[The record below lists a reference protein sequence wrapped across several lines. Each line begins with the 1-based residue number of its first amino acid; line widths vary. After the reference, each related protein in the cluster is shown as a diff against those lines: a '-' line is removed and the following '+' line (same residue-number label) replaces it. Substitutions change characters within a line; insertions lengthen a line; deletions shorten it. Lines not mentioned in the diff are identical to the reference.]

1 MDQDWKKHKDPVDN
15 MKRILIWGCI
25 LATIPISAQ
34 EQSREQILIT
44 DIDRLGERAVR
55 DMVIS
60 EDERKGITGF
70 IRDSLPESTDLK
82 IKALEKI
89 RDELDHQYEEM
100 VRNSLK
106 QLEESEYIGERM
118 LPDILY
124 EPDDYISPQER
135 RRAGKRMAAAN
146 SKVDAKELMKY
157 VKPLPMKSWL
167 RTTLRMLFG
176 RNVSQRPSRWDQIVV
191 PQMGGV
197 YDIILPGRYPDDRR
211 DDMPKMEY
219 DPQDYY

>member
-1 MDQDWKKHKDPVDN
+1 MSPNINILWLAGCMMLIMSPVN
-15 MKRILIWGCI
+15 LY
-25 LATIPISAQ
+25 SQ
-34 EQSREQILIT
+34 EQSREQVLIT
-44 DIDRLGERAVR
+44 DIERLGDRAVR

-60 EDERKGITGF
+60 EDERKGIIGF

-82 IKALEKI
+82 IKALEQI

-100 VRNSLK
+100 VKNSFK

-124 EPDDYISPQER
+124 EPEDYISPQER
-135 RRAGKRMAAAN
+135 NQASRRTAIAN
-146 SKVDAKELMKY
+146 SKADMEELMKY
-157 VKPLPMKSWL
+157 VKPLKMRTWL
-167 RTTLRMLFG
+167 MTTLRMLFG
-176 RNVSQRPSRWDQIVV
+176 RGVSQRPSRWDQITV

-197 YDIILPGRYPDDRR
+197 YDIILPGRPPDNHR
-211 DDMPKMEY
+211 DDLPKMEY

>member
-1 MDQDWKKHKDPVDN
+1 MSPNINIAWLAGCMMLIMLPANLYSQVDN
-15 MKRILIWGCI
+15 
-25 LATIPISAQ
+25 
-34 EQSREQILIT
+34 REQVLIT

-60 EDERKGITGF
+60 EEERKGIDGF

-106 QLEESEYIGERM
+106 QLEESEYIGEGM

-135 RRAGKRMAAAN
+135 RHAGKRMAAAN

>member
-1 MDQDWKKHKDPVDN
+1 MSPNINIAWLAGCMMLIMLPANLYSQVDN
-15 MKRILIWGCI
+15 
-25 LATIPISAQ
+25 
-34 EQSREQILIT
+34 REQILIT

-60 EDERKGITGF
+60 EEERKGIDGF

-157 VKPLPMKSWL
+157 VKPLPMKPWL

-197 YDIILPGRYPDDRR
+197 YDIIMPGRYPDDFRK
-211 DDMPKMEY
+211 DMPKMEY
-219 DPQDYY
+219 DPQDYH

>member
-1 MDQDWKKHKDPVDN
+1 MSPNINIAWLAGCMMLIMLPADLYSQVDN
-15 MKRILIWGCI
+15 
-25 LATIPISAQ
+25 
-34 EQSREQILIT
+34 REQILIT

-82 IKALEKI
+82 INVLEKI

-106 QLEESEYIGERM
+106 QLEESEFIGEGM

-157 VKPLPMKSWL
+157 VKPLPMKPWL

-176 RNVSQRPSRWDQIVV
+176 RNVNQRPSRWDQIVV

>member
-1 MDQDWKKHKDPVDN
+1 MSPNINIAWLAGCMMLIMLPADLYSQVDN
-15 MKRILIWGCI
+15 
-25 LATIPISAQ
+25 
-34 EQSREQILIT
+34 REQILIT

-100 VRNSLK
+100 VRNYLE
-106 QLEESEYIGERM
+106 QLEESEYIGEGM

>member
-1 MDQDWKKHKDPVDN
+1 MSPNINILWLAGCMMLIMSPVN
-15 MKRILIWGCI
+15 LY
-25 LATIPISAQ
+25 SQ

-44 DIDRLGERAVR
+44 DIDKLGERAVR

-60 EDERKGITGF
+60 EDERKGIIGF

-82 IKALEKI
+82 IKALEQI

-100 VRNSLK
+100 VKNSLK

-124 EPDDYISPQER
+124 EPEDYISPPER
-135 RRAGKRMAAAN
+135 NQASRRTAIAT
-146 SKVDAKELMKY
+146 SKADMEELMKY
-157 VKPLPMKSWL
+157 VKPLKMRTWL
-167 RTTLRMLFG
+167 MTTLRMLFG
-176 RNVSQRPSRWDQIVV
+176 RGVSQRPSRWDQITV

-197 YDIILPGRYPDDRR
+197 YDIILPGRPPDNHR
-211 DDMPKMEY
+211 DDLPKMEY

>member
-1 MDQDWKKHKDPVDN
+1 MSPNINIAWLAGCMMLIMLPADLYSQVDN
-15 MKRILIWGCI
+15 
-25 LATIPISAQ
+25 
-34 EQSREQILIT
+34 REQILIT

-82 IKALEKI
+82 IKVLEKI

-106 QLEESEYIGERM
+106 QLEESEYIGEGM

-135 RRAGKRMAAAN
+135 RHAGKRMAAAN
-146 SKVDAKELMKY
+146 SKVDSKELMKY

>member
-1 MDQDWKKHKDPVDN
+1 MSPNINILWLAGCMMLIMSPVN
-15 MKRILIWGCI
+15 LY
-25 LATIPISAQ
+25 SQ

-44 DIDRLGERAVR
+44 DIDKLGERAVR

-60 EDERKGITGF
+60 EDERKGIIGF

-82 IKALEKI
+82 IKALEQI

-100 VRNSLK
+100 VKNSLK

-124 EPDDYISPQER
+124 EPEDYISPQER
-135 RRAGKRMAAAN
+135 NQTSRRTAIAN
-146 SKVDAKELMKY
+146 SKADMKELMKY
-157 VKPLPMKSWL
+157 VKPLKMRTWL
-167 RTTLRMLFG
+167 MTTLRMLFG
-176 RNVSQRPSRWDQIVV
+176 RGVSQRPSRWDQITV

-197 YDIILPGRYPDDRR
+197 YDIILPGRPPDNHR
-211 DDMPKMEY
+211 DDLPKMQY
-219 DPQDYY
+219 DPQDYH

>member
-1 MDQDWKKHKDPVDN
+1 MSPNINILWLAGCMMLIMSPVN
-15 MKRILIWGCI
+15 LY
-25 LATIPISAQ
+25 SQ

-44 DIDRLGERAVR
+44 DIDKLGERAVR

-60 EDERKGITGF
+60 EDERKGIIGF

-157 VKPLPMKSWL
+157 VKPLPMKPWL

-197 YDIILPGRYPDDRR
+197 YDIIMPGRYPDDFRK
-211 DDMPKMEY
+211 DMPKMEY
-219 DPQDYY
+219 DPQDYH

>member
-1 MDQDWKKHKDPVDN
+1 MKH
-15 MKRILIWGCI
+15 ILISAFI
-25 LATIPISAQ
+25 LITIPISAQ
-34 EQSREQILIT
+34 DQTREQVLIT

-60 EDERKGITGF
+60 EDERKGIKGF

-82 IKALEKI
+82 IKVLEKI
-89 RDELDHQYEEM
+89 RNELDSQYEEM

-106 QLEESEYIGERM
+106 QLEESEFIGEQM

-135 RRAGKRMAAAN
+135 HSAGRRAAMAN
-146 SKVDAKELMKY
+146 SKVDVKEMMKY
-157 VKPLPMKSWL
+157 VKPLPMKPWL
-167 RTTLRMLFG
+167 RTVLRMFFG

-197 YDIILPGRYPDDRR
+197 YDIIMPGRYPDDRR
-211 DDMPKMEY
+211 EDMPKMEY

>member
-1 MDQDWKKHKDPVDN
+1 MSPNINIAWLAGCMMLIMLPANLYSQVDN
-15 MKRILIWGCI
+15 
-25 LATIPISAQ
+25 
-34 EQSREQILIT
+34 REQILIT

-60 EDERKGITGF
+60 EDERKGIDGF

-157 VKPLPMKSWL
+157 VKPLPMKPWL

-197 YDIILPGRYPDDRR
+197 YDIIMPGRYPDDFRK
-211 DDMPKMEY
+211 DMPKMEY
-219 DPQDYY
+219 DPQDYH